1 MLTNF
6 LTLFRPIRPY
16 DNPLTEQR
24 AQGLLIYL
32 VSAFFIAIIA
42 SIFVGLQGLER
53 VSIGGSFLTPSDL
66 VAYSSPLFV
75 IVFWWTVRQGYYR
88 VGAVG
93 VVALSLVYIYS
104 LWNSELPNGT
114 TITYTIPI
122 IMAGLL
128 LGWRVMG
135 IISLLVV
142 GAIAGPTLV
151 NNDAPSQFL
160 GITLA
165 LSVVGTLIVTFGT
178 SVQLIAT
185 RFIREATNV
194 HVVMQTVVGAT
205 DTNDEAQVILQTLNI
220 IRDQLGYTFARVY
233 MVDNGEI
240 VRRMQSGLNLREIT
254 VDTDIRLGQR
264 NALYDAIN
272 QKKIIKITS
281 SSDES
286 VRQHLLSSTRFAL
299 AVPVFDSWQNVIAV
313 LDIQSDNLDNVT
325 TTALQTIEL
334 VSQQIGQA
342 LGRIQQMNRLRRD
355 LLEQGELLERQREQ
369 LLQYERAEQRITTD
383 TWRDYLTQQGVD
395 YLGYDLNIQDT
406 SPVEAITMTPE
417 IESAIQTGE
426 IHITQDEDMQIVSVP
441 ISLRGQS
448 LGAMTFRV
456 PIGTQVIGARQ
467 QELIRNVV
475 QRLSL
480 ALENKRLF
488 EQSQSQATREA
499 TANQVGNVL
508 LSSTDINAVLK
519 LAADN
524 FNEALGAVQTQ
535 IRLRPDAQFVGEHEG
550 QL

>member
-66 VAYSSPLFV
+66 VAYSSPFFV

-93 VVALSLVYIYS
+93 VVILSLIYVYS

-194 HVVMQTVVGAT
+194 LEVMQTVVAAT

-233 MVDNGEI
+233 MVDSSEI

-272 QKKIIKITS
+272 QQKIIKITS
-281 SSDES
+281 SSDEA

-299 AVPVFDSWQNVIAV
+299 AVPVFDSRQNVIAV

-355 LLEQGELLERQREQ
+355 LLEQDELLERQREQ

-406 SPVEAITMTPE
+406 SPIEAITMTPE

-426 IHITQDEDMQIVSVP
+426 IYITQDEDMQIVSVP

-508 LSSTDINAVLK
+508 FSSTDINDVLK

-535 IRLRPDAQFVGEHEG
+535 IRLRPDAQFANEHEG
-550 QL
+550 QS